1 MTKPTP
7 TGNINWEPNLFFDP
21 TSLDPFASHGIPIPT
36 YGNYGGPG
44 YTAGTLGGTTPILLP
59 IRSQWIRST
68 GSSTNMIS
76 SSRSS
81 RTASSQTRQHLYKR
95 ACNLC
100 SECPRSHTRTLVR
113 LITTL
118 QPGSM
123 KGSGHSPSSVSCS
136 STPARSRLYLHQSS
150 SKSRQPRRRR

>member
-7 TGNINWEPNLFFDP
+7 TGNINWEPILFFDP

-44 YTAGTLGGTTPILLP
+44 YTAGTLGGTTPNLLP
-59 IRSQWIRST
+59 IRPQWISST
-68 GSSTNMIS
+68 GSCTNMIS
-76 SSRSS
+76 SSNSS

-100 SECPRSHTRTLVR
+100 STCPRSVHG
-113 LITTL
+113 
-118 QPGSM
+118 P
-123 KGSGHSPSSVSCS
+123 
-136 STPARSRLYLHQSS
+136 
-150 SKSRQPRRRR
+150 